1 MLSTKP
7 SMGFP
12 LALAEVLF
20 TGPHV
25 SIVDDRF
32 DYGEMRQ
39 VAFGFV
45 NDRLFACVYVDRNG
59 ERRIISLRK
68 ANQREAK
75 RYGQDLE

>member
-1 MLSTKP
+1 
-7 SMGFP
+7 MGFP
-12 LALAEVLF
+12 LALAEVLS

-25 SIVDDRF
+25 SIADGRF

-75 RYGQDLE
+75 RCGENLE

>member
-7 SMGFP
+7 STGFP
-12 LALAEVLF
+12 LALAEVLS

-25 SIVDDRF
+25 SIADGRF

-39 VAFGFV
+39 VAFGFA

-75 RYGQDLE
+75 RYGQDLQ